1 MCSGGVMASQSLRV
15 AWFTEVAAAGSR
27 SLSAYCSDLLLPRV
41 ATRHAIEVFSPT
53 PAADAHGL
61 PHHHFLS
68 ACRRHQ
74 EAPFDLFFYQL
85 EDGISCRFVRG
96 HIGLIPGVTWLHD
109 LFFNDLGPEACHTSP
124 WETSIKQFYD
134 PSEPFYDRAKAPH
147 QLWPRAYREV
157 SLSPVALFSSRWAH
171 REFSTM
177 VSNRL
182 ESTVGSHRADVLPVP
197 ISGAIER
204 TQRQDGV
211 FKIASASVPGIEGR
225 GHKLFSVLKELSC
238 AWHLSWMIDPVEKNA
253 ACELLQ
259 EFGVED
265 RVTLVSPRTTEGWIE
280 VVAASDVAL
289 HLHTSPFGHL
299 APFVQLSLAAGIPT
313 VVSLS
318 AQGEDLPSDVVFQV
332 VPGLDEGGQLRGI
345 LEGVR
350 RESAS
355 SLLGSTG
362 QRYVLEWHHADR
374 VADLLAEGFI
384 EWAPH
389 VGYVMDRWSRV
400 AERAKQALMSE
411 VRSLVDGDLVR
422 GISPFEMVM
431 KPGLSR

>member
-1 MCSGGVMASQSLRV
+1 VCSGGVMAANSLRV

-41 ATRHAIEVFSPT
+41 STRHAIEVFSPT
-53 PAADAHGL
+53 PGADAQGL

-124 WETSIKQFYD
+124 WETSIQQFYD
-134 PSEPFYDRAKAPH
+134 PREPFYDRAKAPH
-147 QLWPRAYREV
+147 QLWPRAYREA
-157 SLSPVALFSSRWAH
+157 SLSPVTLFSSRWAL

-182 ESTVGSHRADVLPVP
+182 ESTDGSAQADLLPVP
-197 ISGAIER
+197 VASAIEG
-204 TQRQDGV
+204 TQQQDGV

-225 GHKLFSVLKELSC
+225 GHKLFSVLKDLSC

-265 RVTLVSPRTTEGWIE
+265 CVTLVSPRTTESWIKI
-280 VVAASDVAL
+280 VAASDLAL

-299 APFVQLSLAAGIPT
+299 APFVQLSLASGTPT

-318 AQGEDLPSDVVFQV
+318 AQGEDLPANTAFQV
-332 VPGLDEGGQLRGI
+332 VPGLAEGVQLREI
-345 LEGVR
+345 IEGVR
-350 RESAS
+350 QNSAS
-355 SLLGSTG
+355 GSLGSAG
-362 QRYVLEWHHADR
+362 QRYVLEVHEADR
-374 VADLLAEGFI
+374 VANLLSDGFI

-389 VGYVMDRWSRV
+389 VGYVMDRWSRI
-400 AERAKQALMSE
+400 AERAKQTLMSE
-411 VRSLVDGDLVR
+411 VRSLVDRDVVP
-422 GISPFEMVM
+422 GISPFEMVIR
-431 KPGLSR
+431 PGLSR